1 MDASGSTGCNRGM
14 QNHRTSRRRFLGA
27 SLAAPLA
34 ASLTSTKLFAQ
45 PAPPKNGKRLLV
57 LGGTRFLGPAI
68 VDNALAQGWEVTLYN
83 RGITNPGL
91 YPDLDKRVGDR
102 DTGDYSALDQGEWDV
117 VVDTSCYVP
126 QHARAAATAL
136 KDKVGHYVLI
146 STISVYEAL
155 NGGAATDGVVSEA
168 SPLSTMDNDLAES
181 FMTIGSA
188 FEGGMQHYGPLK
200 ALCEQAVEAVMPGRT
215 TSLRPGVIAGPD
227 DPSDRFTY
235 WVVRVAAG
243 GEVLAP
249 GDPAADFQFTDVKDL
264 GRWSLELGA
273 AGKGG
278 VFNAIGFPGKVT
290 LQEFLHGCKLATGQT
305 RAKFTWADEAFLL
318 EHEVTPFMELPF
330 WLPADANYRVANKR
344 GIEAGMTFRPVTDT
358 IQEVLAW
365 HRAERPADY
374 TWRSYGMQ
382 SAREVELLA
391 KWHAR

>member
-1 MDASGSTGCNRGM
+1 V
-14 QNHRTSRRRFLGA
+14 
-27 SLAAPLA
+27 
-34 ASLTSTKLFAQ
+34 
-45 PAPPKNGKRLLV
+45 PPKKAKNGKRLLV

-68 VDNALAQGWEVTLYN
+68 VDHALAQGWQVTLYN
-83 RGITNPGL
+83 RGISNPEL

-146 STISVYEAL
+146 STISVYDAL
-155 NGGAATDGVVSEA
+155 NGGA
-168 SPLSTMDNDLAES
+168 SPSGPIDEDTQLSTMDNEVAES

-188 FEGGMQHYGPLK
+188 FEGGMNFYGPLK
-200 ALCEQAVEAVMPGRT
+200 ALCERAVEAVMPGRT

-235 WVVRVAAG
+235 WVARVADG
-243 GEVLAP
+243 GQVLAP

-264 GRWSLELGA
+264 GRWAVEFGA
-273 AGKGG
+273 AQQGG
-278 VFNAIGFPGKVT
+278 AFNAIGFPGKVSM
-290 LQEFLHGCKLATGQT
+290 QEFLHGCKLATGQT
-305 RAKFTWADEAFLL
+305 QAKFTWADEAFLL
-318 EHEVTPFMELPF
+318 EHDVTPFMELPF
-330 WLPADANYRVANKR
+330 WLPADSNYRVANQK
-344 GIEAGMTFRPVTDT
+344 GLAAGMTFRPITDT
-358 IQEVLAW
+358 IQDVLAW

-374 TWRSYGMQ
+374 KWRGYGMQ
-382 SAREVELLA
+382 REREVELLA